1 MSSAI
6 TTTYRSLPILLSYVT
21 LCATLSLHT
30 CQTIHARYRTRQSRN
45 DYSSITTNPCRHFWI
60 FVFLAALSLAA
71 TWNYMFA
78 FFAHSYHAWAGSQ
91 QSQSQQLLLAAAG
104 GSGSGMG
111 SVGSGVLSTSTIF
124 KLEMW
129 LRDAKLFRE
138 AWETVIESPA
148 RFWWSGQIFLWATGW
163 SLFLGVMARR
173 YRIPNVWVYMVV
185 GQIVAISFA
194 QNLFFATIMVSRMRS
209 SSHDNGNKHG
219 TDDKSDKDMDNHHAC
234 TWTPPLLLELIPI
247 ATSLLSTVLVPSTA
261 HTKHFMLILL
271 IPHLLLFVPAML
283 RPRNCRSSGGS
294 DGRTSRSDS
303 IDVDAATRRYVVFFR
318 WIFASSLLVQA
329 VSTVEVVRDV
339 VGTGSGTGT
348 VDGFVASCEA
358 VVRALLHAVYE
369 HPAVSS
375 VSWDVI
381 FCTVGAGTWCLV
393 HGGDP
398 YKMLGGRP
406 SAKDKGEK
414 DE

>member
-6 TTTYRSLPILLSYVT
+6 TTYRSLPILLSYIT
-21 LCATLSLHT
+21 ICATLSLHT
-30 CQTIHARYRTRQSRN
+30 CRTIHARYKTRQPRN
-45 DYSSITTNPCRHFWI
+45 DWSSSNTTTNPRRNFM
-60 FVFLAALSLAA
+60 VFASLAALSLAA
-71 TWNYMFA
+71 TWYYMFA
-78 FFAHSYHAWAGSQ
+78 FFAHSYRAWAGSQ
-91 QSQSQQLLLAAAG
+91 HSQTQQLLHAAG
-104 GSGSGMG
+104 GSGA
-111 SVGSGVLSTSTIF
+111 LSIPTIF

-173 YRIPNVWVYMVV
+173 HRIPHVWMYMVV

-194 QNLFFATIMVSRMRS
+194 QNLFFATILVSRRGL
-209 SSHDNGNKHG
+209 SSHGNGTQRGNDDNYDN
-219 TDDKSDKDMDNHHAC
+219 DKDDHHVC
-234 TWTPPLLLELIPI
+234 DWTPPLLLELIPI

-283 RPRNCRSSGGS
+283 RPRRSRSSGGS
-294 DGRTSRSDS
+294 EGSTARLHGSGSDS
-303 IDVDAATRRYVVFFR
+303 VDVDTATKRYVVFFR
-318 WIFASSLLVQA
+318 WIFASSVLVQA
-329 VSTVEVVRDV
+329 VSTVGVVRDV
-339 VGTGSGTGT
+339 VGTGTRA
-348 VDGFVASCEA
+348 VDGVASCEA
-358 VVRALLHAVYE
+358 VVRALFRAVYE

-393 HGGDP
+393 HGGDL
-398 YKMLGGRP
+398 YKMLGGRQ
-406 SAKDKGEK
+406 SVKAKGEK